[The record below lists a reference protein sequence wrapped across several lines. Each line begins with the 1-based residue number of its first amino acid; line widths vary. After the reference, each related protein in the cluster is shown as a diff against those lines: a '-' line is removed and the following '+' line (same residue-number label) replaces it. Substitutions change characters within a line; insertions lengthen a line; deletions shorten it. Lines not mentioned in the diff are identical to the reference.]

1 MVVNIAPSVDMW
13 GPVGNMRNTASLS
26 AKLVRIGA
34 SLLIVALV
42 SIGLTLW
49 VTWRLS
55 GGAAALNEAG
65 RMRMQTWRLTS
76 AVQAQVSDLDVQTL
90 VSEFDESIRLLRQ
103 GDSNRPLFVPWDEEV
118 ESRFNEVDQSWKKQK
133 QLLLAVPRLDHANL
147 IRTSE
152 SFLSV
157 IDHFVLSIEH
167 QMASLTA
174 ILNLFQ
180 FVMMALA
187 IGAAVIMLYTGYRYV
202 IHPLSQLRDG
212 LRKLE
217 SAQFSVR
224 VEVASNDEFGQV
236 AQGFNRMAATLQ
248 SLYGNLE
255 AQVAAKT
262 KRIADQKERLQG
274 LYEVSAF
281 LAKANNLHELTQG
294 FAQQVRALMKA
305 DALAIRWASDDP
317 DKFLLLGSDNFLLD
331 AKEDEKCL
339 RAGVC
344 ACGNAT
350 YDSRTR
356 VIPIKNSDMAP
367 LQHCSKLGY
376 ETLIS
381 VPVKLQNKVL
391 GEVDLFYRDDIRL
404 TIEELE
410 LVDTF
415 ASHLA
420 SSVEGMRAL
429 ALDREAAIAGERT
442 MLARELHDSI
452 AQSLAF
458 LKIQA
463 GLLRT
468 SIAKSDE
475 SRTARAMDELDQGLK
490 ESIADV
496 RELLLHFRTRT
507 QTDDI
512 DTAVQETLQKFQ
524 HQTGMVVTRKI
535 TGDGLPLAQDVQTH
549 VLHVLQESLSNIRK
563 HAKAKNVS
571 IEIQKGDTWR
581 FLVRDDGVGFDDELE
596 RTHLQVGLRIMRER
610 AAQINAQVELRSQV
624 GRGTVVTLLVPATQ
638 KNKTAVHQISASEE
652 KA

>member
-1 MVVNIAPSVDMW
+1 
-13 GPVGNMRNTASLS
+13 MRNTASLS
-26 AKLVRIGA
+26 TKLVRIGA

-49 VTWRLS
+49 VTWHLS

-65 RMRMQTWRLTS
+65 RMRMQTWRLAS
-76 AVQAQVSDLDVQTL
+76 AVQAQLSVQDVQTL

-103 GDSNRPLFVPWDEEV
+103 GDSARPLFVPWDEDV
-118 ESRFNEVDQSWKKQK
+118 ESRFKAVDQGWRTQKK
-133 QLLLAVPRLDHANL
+133 LLLSPPHTDHLNL
-147 IRTSE
+147 VKSSE
-152 SFLSV
+152 DFLVV
-157 IDHFVLSIEH
+157 IDRFVLSIEH
-167 QMASLTA
+167 QLASLTA

-187 IGAAVIMLYTGYRYV
+187 IGGAVIMVYTGYHYV

-236 AQGFNRMAATLQ
+236 AQSFNRMAATLQ

-262 KRIADQKERLQG
+262 ERIAAQKERLQA

-294 FAQQVRALMKA
+294 FAQQVRDLMKA
-305 DALAIRWASDDP
+305 DALAIRWTGDEP
-317 DKFLLLGSDNFLLD
+317 EKFLILSSDNFPLHMMD
-331 AKEDEKCL
+331 DEKCL

-344 ACGNAT
+344 ACGNVT
-350 YDSRTR
+350 YESRTR
-356 VIPIKNSDMAP
+356 VIPIKSSDMAP
-367 LQHCSKLGY
+367 LQHCSRLGY

-391 GEVDLFYRDDIRL
+391 GEIDLFYCNEVHL

-468 SIAKSDE
+468 SITKSDDLK
-475 SRTARAMDELDQGLK
+475 TARVMDELDHGLK

-507 QTDDI
+507 QADDI

-535 TGDGLPLAQDVQTH
+535 TGEGLPLAQDVQIH

-563 HAKAKNVS
+563 HAKAKHVS
-571 IEIQKGDTWR
+571 IEIQKGDIWR
-581 FLVRDDGVGFDDELE
+581 FLVRDDGIGFDDELE
-596 RTHLQVGLRIMRER
+596 RTHLQVGLKIMRER
-610 AAQINAQVELRSQV
+610 AAQIHAQVEVSSLA
-624 GRGTVVTLLVPATQ
+624 GRGTTVTLLVPAAQ
-638 KNKTAVHQISASEE
+638 KHKSTADRPNTWVE
-652 KA
+652 KI

>member
-1 MVVNIAPSVDMW
+1 MKH
-13 GPVGNMRNTASLS
+13 TASLS

-34 SLLIVALV
+34 GLLVVALI

-49 VTWRLS
+49 VTWKLS

-76 AVQAQVSDLDVQTL
+76 AVQAELADYEIRAL
-90 VSEFDESIRLLRQ
+90 VNEFDESIRILRQ
-103 GDSNRPLFVPWDEEV
+103 GDSARPLFVPWDDEV
-118 ESRFNEVDQSWKKQK
+118 QSRFIEVDKGWQTQK
-133 QLLLAVPRLDHANL
+133 QILKSQPSSQHVDLVKNSAD
-147 IRTSE
+147 
-152 SFLSV
+152 FLTV
-157 IDHFVLSIEH
+157 IDRFVLSIEH
-167 QMASLTA
+167 QLASLTA

-187 IGAAVIMLYTGYRYV
+187 IGGAVIMLYTGYHYV

-212 LRKLE
+212 LSRLE

-236 AQGFNRMAATLQ
+236 AQGFNKMAATLQ

-255 AQVAAKT
+255 AQVANKT
-262 KRIADQKERLQG
+262 KRIADQKERLQA

-281 LAKANNLHELTQG
+281 LAKANNLHDLTQG
-294 FAQQVRALMKA
+294 FAQQVRALMRA
-305 DALAIRWASDDP
+305 DALAIRWVGDES
-317 DKFLLLGSDNFLLD
+317 DKFLILNSDNFPLEIM
-331 AKEDEKCL
+331 EDEKCL

-350 YDSRTR
+350 YETRTR
-356 VIPIKNSDMAP
+356 VIPIKSSEVAP
-367 LQHCSKLGY
+367 LQHCSKRGY
-376 ETLIS
+376 ETMIS
-381 VPVKLQNKVL
+381 VPVKLQKKLL
-391 GEVDLFYRDDIRL
+391 GEIDLFYRNEVHL

-458 LKIQA
+458 LKIQT
-463 GLLRT
+463 GMLRA
-468 SIAKSDE
+468 SISKNDHLKIDH
-475 SRTARAMDELDQGLK
+475 AMDELDNGLK

-507 QTDDI
+507 NYDDI
-512 DTAVQETLQKFQ
+512 DTAIQETLQKFQ
-524 HQTGMVVTRKI
+524 HQTGIAVARKI
-535 TGDGLPLAQDVQTH
+535 TGEGLPLAQDVQIH

-563 HAKAKNVS
+563 HAKARNVS
-571 IEIQKGDTWR
+571 IEIEKGDTWR
-581 FLVRDDGVGFDDELE
+581 FLVRDDGVGFDDEIE
-596 RTHLQVGLRIMRER
+596 CSHLQVGLNIMRER
-610 AAQINAQVELRSQV
+610 AAQIYAEVAVSSQAGV
-624 GRGTVVTLLVPATQ
+624 GTTVTLLVPAIQ
-638 KNKTAVHQISASEE
+638 KIKTTTN
-652 KA
+652 

>member
-1 MVVNIAPSVDMW
+1 
-13 GPVGNMRNTASLS
+13 MRNTASLS
-26 AKLVRIGA
+26 TKLVRIGA
-34 SLLIVALV
+34 SLLVVALV

-76 AVQAQVSDLDVQTL
+76 AVQAKLNESEVQAL

-103 GDSNRPLFVPWDEEV
+103 GDPERPLFVPWDEQV
-118 ESRFNEVDQSWKKQK
+118 KSRFDLVDESWREQRN
-133 QLLLAVPRLDHANL
+133 LLISRPQIDHVNL
-147 IRTSE
+147 VKTSE
-152 SFLSV
+152 AFLEV
-157 IDHFVLSIEH
+157 IDRFVLSIEH
-167 QMASLTA
+167 QLASLTA

-187 IGAAVIMLYTGYRYV
+187 IGGAVIMLYTGYHYV
-202 IHPLSQLRDG
+202 IHPLSKLRDG

-217 SAQFSVR
+217 RAQFSVR
-224 VEVASNDEFGQV
+224 VEVSSNDEFGQV

-255 AQVAAKT
+255 AQVIAKT
-262 KRIADQKERLQG
+262 ERIAAQKERLQA

-281 LAKANNLHELTQG
+281 LAKANTLHELTQG
-294 FAQQVRALMKA
+294 FARQVRELMKA
-305 DALAIRWASDDP
+305 DALAIRWTGDDP
-317 DKFLLLGSDNFLLD
+317 DKFLILSSDNFPLAVLD
-331 AKEDEKCL
+331 DEKCL

-344 ACGNAT
+344 ACGNSAFEA
-350 YDSRTR
+350 RTR
-356 VIPIKNSDMAP
+356 VIPIKSSDMAP
-367 LQHCSKLGY
+367 LRHCNKLGY

-391 GEVDLFYRDDIRL
+391 GEIDLFYRNEVHL
-404 TIEELE
+404 THEELE

-429 ALDREAAIAGERT
+429 AMDREAAIAGERT

-463 GLLRT
+463 GLLRS
-468 SIAKSDE
+468 SIAKNDGIK
-475 SRTARAMDELDQGLK
+475 TAHAMNELDQGLK

-507 QTDDI
+507 QSDDI
-512 DTAVQETLQKFQ
+512 DTAIQETLQKFQ
-524 HQTGMVVTRKI
+524 HQSGITVVRKI
-535 TGDGLPLAQDVQTH
+535 FGDGLPLAQDVQIH
-549 VLHVLQESLSNIRK
+549 VLHVLQEALSNIRK
-563 HAKAKNVS
+563 HANAKNVS
-571 IEIQKGDTWR
+571 IEIKKGETWC
-581 FLVRDDGVGFDDELE
+581 FIVCDDGVGFDGELE
-596 RTHLQVGLRIMRER
+596 RTQLQVGLNIMLER
-610 AAQINAQVELRSQV
+610 AAQIKAEVEINSQA
-624 GRGTVVTLLVPATQ
+624 GYGTVVKLLVPGAQ
-638 KNKTAVHQISASEE
+638 KQNPNIDNPNVTAE
-652 KA
+652 KL

>member
-1 MVVNIAPSVDMW
+1 
-13 GPVGNMRNTASLS
+13 MRNTASLS
-26 AKLVRIGA
+26 TKLVRIGA

-49 VTWRLS
+49 VTWQLS

-76 AVQAQVSDLDVQTL
+76 AVQARLSEREVQAL
-90 VSEFDESIRLLRQ
+90 VGEFDESIRLLRQ
-103 GDSNRPLFVPWDEEV
+103 GDSARPLFVPWDEQV
-118 ESRFNEVDQSWKKQK
+118 ESHFKEVDQGWHKLKQI
-133 QLLLAVPRLDHANL
+133 LLSPPQIDHVNL
-147 IRTSE
+147 VKTSE
-152 SFLSV
+152 GFLVV
-157 IDHFVLSIEH
+157 IDRFVLSIEH
-167 QMASLTA
+167 QLSSFTA

-187 IGAAVIMLYTGYRYV
+187 IGGAVIMLYTGYHYV

-212 LRKLE
+212 LKKLE

-262 KRIADQKERLQG
+262 QRIAAQKERLQA

-281 LAKANNLHELTQG
+281 LAKANTLHELTQG
-294 FAQQVRALMKA
+294 FAWQVRALMKA
-305 DALAIRWASDDP
+305 DALVIRWAGDAP
-317 DKFLLLGSDNFLLD
+317 DKFLILSSDNFPLD
-331 AKEDEKCL
+331 IRDDEKCL

-344 ACGNAT
+344 ACGNST
-350 YDSRTR
+350 YESKTR
-356 VIPIKNSDMAP
+356 MITIKSSDMAP

-391 GEVDLFYRDDIRL
+391 GEIDLFYCSEVHL

-429 ALDREAAIAGERT
+429 AMDREAAIAGERT

-458 LKIQA
+458 LKIQT

-468 SIAKSDE
+468 SITKSDE
-475 SRTARAMDELDQGLK
+475 LKTARAMDELDHGLK

-507 QTDDI
+507 QADDI

-524 HQTGMVVTRKI
+524 HQTGMAVTRKI
-535 TGDGLPLAQDVQTH
+535 TGEGLSLAQDVQIH
-549 VLHVLQESLSNIRK
+549 VLHVLQEALSNIRK
-563 HAKAKNVS
+563 HAKAKHVS
-571 IEIQKGDTWR
+571 IEIKKGDTWH
-581 FLVRDDGVGFDDELE
+581 FLVRDDGIGFDDELE
-596 RTHLQVGLRIMRER
+596 RTHLQVGLKIMRER
-610 AAQINAQVELRSQV
+610 AAQINAQVDVSSQT
-624 GRGTVVTLLVPATQ
+624 GQGTLVTLLVPATQ
-638 KNKTAVHQISASEE
+638 KNKISADQSNTFAE
-652 KA
+652 KS

>member
-1 MVVNIAPSVDMW
+1 MKH
-13 GPVGNMRNTASLS
+13 TASLS

-34 SLLIVALV
+34 GLLVVALI

-49 VTWRLS
+49 VTWKLS

-76 AVQAQVSDLDVQTL
+76 AVQAELADYEIRAL
-90 VSEFDESIRLLRQ
+90 VNEFDESIRILRQ
-103 GDSNRPLFVPWDEEV
+103 GDSARPLFVPWDDEV
-118 ESRFNEVDQSWKKQK
+118 QSRFIEVDKGWQTQK
-133 QLLLAVPRLDHANL
+133 QILKSQPSSQYVDLVKNSAD
-147 IRTSE
+147 
-152 SFLSV
+152 FLTV
-157 IDHFVLSIEH
+157 IDRFVLSIEH
-167 QMASLTA
+167 QLASLTA

-187 IGAAVIMLYTGYRYV
+187 IGGAVIMLYTGYHYV

-212 LRKLE
+212 LSRLE

-236 AQGFNRMAATLQ
+236 AQGFNKMAATLQ

-255 AQVAAKT
+255 AQVANKT
-262 KRIADQKERLQG
+262 KRIADQKERLQA

-281 LAKANNLHELTQG
+281 LAKANNLHDLTQG
-294 FAQQVRALMKA
+294 FAQQVRALMRA
-305 DALAIRWASDDP
+305 DALAIRWVGDES
-317 DKFLLLGSDNFLLD
+317 DKFLILNSDNFPLEIM
-331 AKEDEKCL
+331 EDEKCL

-350 YDSRTR
+350 YETRTR
-356 VIPIKNSDMAP
+356 VIPIKSSEVAP
-367 LQHCSKLGY
+367 LQHCSKRGY
-376 ETLIS
+376 ETMIS
-381 VPVKLQNKVL
+381 VPVKLQKKLL
-391 GEVDLFYRDDIRL
+391 GEIDLFYRNEVHL

-458 LKIQA
+458 LKIQT
-463 GLLRT
+463 GMLRA
-468 SIAKSDE
+468 SISKNDHLKIDH
-475 SRTARAMDELDQGLK
+475 AMDELDNGLK

-507 QTDDI
+507 NYDDI
-512 DTAVQETLQKFQ
+512 DTAIQETLQKFQ
-524 HQTGMVVTRKI
+524 HQTGIAVARKI
-535 TGDGLPLAQDVQTH
+535 TGEGLPLAQDVQIH

-563 HAKAKNVS
+563 HAKARNVS
-571 IEIQKGDTWR
+571 IEIEKGDTWR
-581 FLVRDDGVGFDDELE
+581 FLVRDDGVGFDDEIE
-596 RTHLQVGLRIMRER
+596 CSHLQVGLNIMRER
-610 AAQINAQVELRSQV
+610 AAQIYAEVAVSSQAGV
-624 GRGTVVTLLVPATQ
+624 GTTVTLLVPAIQ
-638 KNKTAVHQISASEE
+638 KIKTTTN
-652 KA
+652 